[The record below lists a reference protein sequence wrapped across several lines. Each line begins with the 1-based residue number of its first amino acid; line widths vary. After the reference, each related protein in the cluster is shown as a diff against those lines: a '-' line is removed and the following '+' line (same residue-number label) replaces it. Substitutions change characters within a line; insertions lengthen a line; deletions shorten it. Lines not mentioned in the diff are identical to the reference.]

1 MFGVHRVVSVV
12 DRAWENIDLTFSSLG
27 VRHSILITST
37 FGNCYDD
44 SLHLGIIIPA
54 SRVLSSQRT
63 EWYIHFASCF
73 LNVIYDVFMHNN
85 AFWSNSNA
93 FYLIICKVHTKRENS
108 GSWKSGPRK
117 ATSGYLFCTTPNKMK
132 LYGYFFMEY
141 MRNIGANKYQRGP
154 TRWAQPT

>member
-1 MFGVHRVVSVV
+1 MFKFVAV
-12 DRAWENIDLTFSSLG
+12 
-27 VRHSILITST
+27 
-37 FGNCYDD
+37 
-44 SLHLGIIIPA
+44 IIIYMMLLCLYFIFIDT
-54 SRVLSSQRT
+54 SLSLSMWTCFSISVFTWGQARSKL
-63 EWYIHFASCF
+63 EGSWYVHFASCF
-73 LNVIYDVFMHNN
+73 PTVIYEVFMHNN

-93 FYLIICKVHTKRENS
+93 FSLIICKVHTKRENS

-154 TRWAQPT
+154 TRWT